1 MIGGVAQTWTLPGL
15 VFADD
20 LVLLAERSSDLQS
33 PIFFRVTTREIRV
46 ATDVDTCG
54 EPETTPGYNHVFLG
68 GAPHTRRERDR
79 PTMEGVRDAKAECGQ
94 NSGLDEL
101 VQSAQIKMSA
111 PQRLSATSRMERDLI

>member
-54 EPETTPGYNHVFLG
+54 EPETTPG
-68 GAPHTRRERDR
+68 
-79 PTMEGVRDAKAECGQ
+79 VRDAKAECGQ